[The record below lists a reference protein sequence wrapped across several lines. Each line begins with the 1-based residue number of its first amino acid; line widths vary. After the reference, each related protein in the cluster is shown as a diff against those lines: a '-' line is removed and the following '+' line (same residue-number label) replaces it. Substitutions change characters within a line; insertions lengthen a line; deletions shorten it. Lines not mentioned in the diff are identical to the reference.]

1 MTAESPQSTRL
12 DVAVFGLAFV
22 LGVIAYLGIRGWLGN
37 SAQILVT
44 STLVALMAAYAAAI
58 VWVPRLRVRMDQ
70 AGDNSYYLGLL
81 FTLGSMA
88 FALYDFRTVT
98 QGSPSATGVQ
108 QIISNF
114 GIALATTIVGI
125 FLRVALHQMRVDP
138 ADLEAVTRIEL
149 TEAAERLRATLD
161 TATTDLGRFHLELQ
175 QRSSDVMVELSTTV
189 KKTAADMNQHT
200 AEAAVRLTTAAEEAY
215 QGILS
220 RTRDLTQ
227 SLVRVATEATAAI
240 ERLRGVE
247 PPPLTLSRRLDKVA
261 GVLEQVAVQSERT
274 TEAFRAMTDVT
285 THAVESAAK
294 TSDTLEKLAI
304 RMRDEDAQLAD
315 VFGKT
320 AKALAETLSPFSSSL
335 QQVLGQA
342 AELNEQLKQS
352 TGESLKAQQ
361 AATEVLNHLAVL
373 ARGITEVLRSPT
385 QVPHARS

>member
-1 MTAESPQSTRL
+1 MRTNSIAPESRQSTRL

-22 LGVIAYLGIRGWLGN
+22 LGVIAYLGIRVWLGN
-37 SAQILVT
+37 SAQMPVT
-44 STLVALMAAYAAAI
+44 ATLVALMASYAAAI

-88 FALYDFRTVT
+88 FALYDFRIVT
-98 QGSPSATGVQ
+98 QGSASAAGIQ

-138 ADLEAVTRIEL
+138 ADLEAMTRIEL

-161 TATTDLGRFHLELQ
+161 TVTTDLGRFHLEVQ
-175 QRSSDVMVELSTTV
+175 QRSSDVMAELSATV
-189 KKTAADMNQHT
+189 KKTATDMNRHT
-200 AEAAVRLTTAAEEAY
+200 TEAAAKLTTAAEEAY

-227 SLVRVATEATAAI
+227 SLGRVATEATAAM
-240 ERLRGVE
+240 ERLKAVE

-261 GVLEQVAVQSERT
+261 AVLEQVAVQSERT
-274 TEAFRAMTDVT
+274 TEALRAMTDVT
-285 THAVESAAK
+285 THAVESAGK
-294 TSDTLEKLAI
+294 TSDMLDKLAV
-304 RMRDEDAQLAD
+304 RMRDENAQLTD
-315 VFGKT
+315 FFGKT
-320 AKALAETLSPFSSSL
+320 ANALAETLGPFSSRL

-342 AELNEQLKQS
+342 AELNEQLKLMPFGNS
-352 TGESLKAQQ
+352 
-361 AATEVLNHLAVL
+361 AVHDVRPL
-373 ARGITEVLRSPT
+373 
-385 QVPHARS
+385 